1 MARDAAVQDVDN
13 NVCGQEEARCRVRY
27 TSSPRD
33 TPRAGA
39 EQVATPALTPIAL
52 SHFLLPTT
60 LDHLPRP
67 PSLVELQPKIHIKV
81 QRLKA
86 ATAAFTFQTL
96 WVSDAKVIK
105 IA

>member
-1 MARDAAVQDVDN
+1 MVVRAAAVQDLDN
-13 NVCGQEEARCRVRY
+13 NVCGQEEARPRVRY

-52 SHFLLPTT
+52 SPFLLPTT

-67 PSLVELQPKIHIKV
+67 PSLVELQPKIH
-81 QRLKA
+81 
-86 ATAAFTFQTL
+86 T
-96 WVSDAKVIK
+96 K
-105 IA
+105 IVNSYYCFYIEDIGFPTQK